1 MSDNTISV
9 RVLPPAPVATVLISE
24 QGPPGPR
31 GEPFFFRQI
40 SESMEWMVA
49 HNLGHYPLV
58 SVSDSAGSVLMAQ
71 VNNIDTNNL
80 TVRFNLPIT
89 GTASCV

>member
-1 MSDNTISV
+1 MSDNAITV
-9 RVLPPAPVATVLISE
+9 RILPPAPVATVLVAE

-31 GEPFFFRQI
+31 GMPFLFRQV
-40 SESMEWMVA
+40 SESAEWLIA

-58 SVSDSAGSVLMAQ
+58 SVSDSAGSVLLAQ
-71 VNNIDTNNL
+71 VNNIDVNNL
-80 TVRFNLPIT
+80 TVSFNLPIT